1 MDINNYIGRLASFLH
16 SRLFVKVFAF
26 FVFTLILTGLISSQ
40 NFFFQDTVKNGI
52 SQKDIYAQKTLTV
65 VDTRRT
71 EMLKKEAGNKVEP
84 ILTPAEDN
92 FVRINFNTLQNS
104 VENIRLENISMDE
117 KRQKLAVFFDL
128 SSSRKDFVLD
138 FLLNS
143 DIESLNE
150 AFSKASQTLENVLE
164 VGITEKDFV
173 ENDVE
178 KIIKK
183 NLVRDVSKRQISII
197 TALLEQVIV
206 PNLVV
211 DEFATNIAKQNAQS
225 TVKPYEMKFQKGDL
239 IVYKGEPVTKL
250 KRDALRKAGYN
261 VYELN
266 FQGLVAMYII
276 VALGVLIF
284 LAYMRYFERQ
294 FLEPNYLYI
303 SASLTTILVICAM
316 LLPTGFT
323 PYILPIPAYVF
334 LLAIF
339 TSPRI
344 AFVAGTVL
352 LTVMSIGFQY
362 HTPFL
367 CTFILLT
374 IISTIAISK
383 IRYTQRMDM
392 IKVGFFVSV
401 AGVLIAISIFLLE
414 KCLIDISNY
423 LIIKILACLAINGI
437 LSAIIVLG
445 TLPLFESVFKI
456 ITSYGLAEYGD
467 TNQQPLL
474 RRLQFEAPG
483 TFHHSM
489 MVANLCEAAA
499 EAIGAN
505 PVLARVG
512 ALYHDVGKLQ
522 RPPFFVENQS
532 YLQIENPHINYTPRI
547 SKMIITSHTKD
558 GIELAK
564 KYKLPQV
571 IQNFISQHHGE
582 GLATY
587 FYNQAVKEEGIENV
601 EEEQF
606 RYTGPKPN
614 SKETAILMLADAVE
628 SAVRSMDNPTQE
640 EMEAFID
647 KIIMERITDGQLSD
661 SPLTLLDI
669 RILATTFSRILRGMK
684 HNRIKYQDDELE
696 NKIKQLE
703 EKERNNDK

>member
-1 MDINNYIGRLASFLH
+1 MDINNYIGKFTSFLH
-16 SRLFVKVFAF
+16 SRLFVKAFAF

-71 EMLKKEAGNKVEP
+71 EMLRKEAGNKVEP

-104 VENIRLENISMDE
+104 VENIRLEDISTQAKRE
-117 KRQKLAVFFDL
+117 KLSVFFDL
-128 SSSRKDFVLD
+128 PNSRKDFVLD

-143 DIESLNE
+143 DNDSLNE
-150 AFSKASQTLENVLE
+150 AFSKANQTLENVLE

-211 DEFATNIAKQNAQS
+211 DEFATNIARQNAQS
-225 TVKPYEMKFQKGDL
+225 IVKPYEMKFHKGDL
-239 IVYKGEPVTKL
+239 IVNKGELVTKL
-250 KRDALRKAGYN
+250 KRDALRQAGYN

-266 FQGLVAMYII
+266 FPGLVAMYII

-284 LAYMRYFERQ
+284 LAYMKYFERQ

-352 LTVMSIGFQY
+352 LTLMSIGFQY
-362 HTPFL
+362 NTPFL

-374 IISTIAISK
+374 VISTIAISK

-414 KCLIDISNY
+414 RCLIDISNY
-423 LIIKILACLAINGI
+423 LIIKIIACLAINGI

-445 TLPLFESVFKI
+445 TLPLFESIFKI